1 LQKQRDALRQAMSG
15 RLTPEQLA
23 EYLEV
28 SQDQFLELVRP
39 NPAKRSALEESG
51 G

>member
-1 LQKQRDALRQAMSG
+1 MSD
-15 RLTPEQLA
+15 RLTPEQTA

-39 NPAKRSALEESG
+39 SSGAKQSTSEESRD
-51 G
+51 

>member
-1 LQKQRDALRQAMSG
+1 MSG
-15 RLTPEQLA
+15 RLPPEQSA

-39 NPAKRSALEESG
+39 NTAKRSRPEEPRC
-51 G
+51 